1 MTPNSSAVT
10 ITGIGTVS
18 PYGPLQGLIPPSPL
32 EPATITAWPTPE
44 PRRAFLVPPFRPAN
58 VVPGLKTRRLD
69 RLSAWALVA
78 SALAIKDAGI
88 DLNQVD
94 RSRVA
99 VVFATAFGCVE
110 LTEAFYLS
118 AAANG
123 WNGTDPSTFPET
135 LPSAPA
141 SHVSMFH
148 GLRGPNVTVSN
159 KYFAGETAL
168 IQAASLLRHGQADI
182 AIVLAGDALAQTLYS
197 WYDVAGLL
205 SPACYNSEPLSEAG
219 GFIPSEG
226 VAALVMELSG
236 GEAIRSDA
244 RSYARIR
251 SGRWAAGGQ
260 PAETIRP
267 MLGGTKLDGTM
278 PDGAT
283 LGGSVPSLIICS
295 GNGSPCAT
303 SPTTA
308 LARAISNNGDGAGAG
323 IILPQPFA
331 LGLAGTGAL
340 FHLILGLISKPS
352 SRPNQ
357 EQALLLATAADSGF
371 AALLLELLQ
380 T

>member
-1 MTPNSSAVT
+1 MTPNLPPVT
-10 ITGIGTVS
+10 ITGIGSVS
-18 PYGPLQGLIPPSPL
+18 PYGPLAGLIPQSPL
-32 EPATITAWPTPE
+32 EPGTITGWTTAGL
-44 PRRAFLVPPFRPAN
+44 RRAFLVQPFRPAS

-78 SALAIKDAGI
+78 SSLALKDAGI

-99 VVFATAFGCVE
+99 VVLATAFGCVD

-141 SHVSMFH
+141 SHVSLFH

-159 KYFAGETAL
+159 KYFAGESAL
-168 IQAASLLRHGQADI
+168 IQAASLLRHGQADL

-197 WYDVAGLL
+197 WYEVAGLL
-205 SPACYNSEPLSEAG
+205 SPECYNSGPLPEAG

-226 VAALVMELSG
+226 VAALVMESSG
-236 GEAIRSDA
+236 RGAIRPDA

-260 PAETIRP
+260 PAEIIRQ
-267 MLGGTKLDGTM
+267 M
-278 PDGAT
+278 
-283 LGGSVPSLIICS
+283 LGGSVPSLIVCS
-295 GNGSPCAT
+295 GNGAPCAT

-308 LARAISNNGDGAGAG
+308 LARAISGDGAG
-323 IILPQPFA
+323 IILPQAFA

-340 FHLILGLISKPS
+340 FHLILGLSSKLS

-357 EQALLLATAADSGF
+357 GQALLLATAGDSGF
-371 AALLLELLQ
+371 AALLLELL
-380 T
+380 

>member
-1 MTPNSSAVT
+1 MTPNLPPVV
-10 ITGIGTVS
+10 ITGIGSVS
-18 PYGPLQGLIPPSPL
+18 PYSPLAGLIPQSPL
-32 EPATITAWPTPE
+32 EPGTITAWTTAGI
-44 PRRAFLVPPFRPAN
+44 RRAFLVQPFRAAG

-78 SALAIKDAGI
+78 SSLAIRDAGI

-135 LPSAPA
+135 LASAPA

-168 IQAASLLRHGQADI
+168 IQAASLLRHGQADL
-182 AIVLAGDALAQTLYS
+182 AIVLAGDALAPTLYS
-197 WYDVAGLL
+197 WYEVAGLL
-205 SPACYNSEPLSEAG
+205 SPACYSSEPLPEAG

-226 VAALVMELSG
+226 VAALVMESSG
-236 GEAIRSDA
+236 RGAIRSNP

-251 SGRWAAGGQ
+251 SGRWMAGGQ
-260 PAETIRP
+260 PAEIIRQ
-267 MLGGTKLDGTM
+267 MLGGSL
-278 PDGAT
+278 
-283 LGGSVPSLIICS
+283 PSLTICG
-295 GNGSPCAT
+295 GNGAPCAT

-308 LARAISNNGDGAGAG
+308 LARAISGDGAA
-323 IILPQPFA
+323 IILAQAFA

-340 FHLILGLISKPS
+340 FHLILALS
-352 SRPNQ
+352 SRPNNG
-357 EQALLLATAADSGF
+357 QALLLATAGDSEF
-371 AALLLELLQ
+371 AALLLELL
-380 T
+380 

>member
-1 MTPNSSAVT
+1 MTPNLPTVT
-10 ITGIGTVS
+10 ITGIGSVS
-18 PYGPLQGLIPPSPL
+18 PYGPLAGLIPQSSL
-32 EPATITAWPTPE
+32 EPTAITAWPTAGL
-44 PRRAFLVPPFRPAN
+44 RRAFLVQPFRPAS

-78 SALAIKDAGI
+78 SSLALKDAGI
-88 DLNQVD
+88 DLSQLD

-99 VVFATAFGCVE
+99 VVFATAFGCVD

-168 IQAASLLRHGQADI
+168 IQAASLLRHGQADL

-205 SPACYNSEPLSEAG
+205 SPACYNSDPVSEAG
-219 GFIPSEG
+219 GFIPCEG
-226 VAALVMELSG
+226 IAALVMESSSRVD
-236 GEAIRSDA
+236 IRSNA
-244 RSYARIR
+244 HSYARLR

-260 PAETIRP
+260 PAEIIPEITQK
-267 MLGGTKLDGTM
+267 MLGGF
-278 PDGAT
+278 
-283 LGGSVPSLIICS
+283 VPALTICS
-295 GNGSPCAT
+295 GNGAPCAT
-303 SPTTA
+303 SSTSA
-308 LARAISNNGDGAGAG
+308 LVREISGDDTV
-323 IILPQPFA
+323 IIFPQPVA

-340 FHLILGLISKPS
+340 FHLMLGLGNLPS
-352 SRPNQ
+352 TRPAGGQ
-357 EQALLLATAADSGF
+357 GLLLATAANSGF
-371 AALLLELLQ
+371 AALLLELP
-380 T
+380 

>member
-1 MTPNSSAVT
+1 MTPNLPAVT
-10 ITGIGTVS
+10 ITGIGSVS
-18 PYGPLQGLIPPSPL
+18 PYGPLAGLIPQCSLQPS
-32 EPATITAWPTPE
+32 AITAWTTTGL
-44 PRRAFLVPPFRPAN
+44 RRAFLVQPFRPAS

-78 SALAIKDAGI
+78 SSLALKDAGI
-88 DLNQVD
+88 DLSQVD

-99 VVFATAFGCVE
+99 VVFATAFGCVD

-168 IQAASLLRHGQADI
+168 IQAASLLRHGQADV

-197 WYDVAGLL
+197 WYEVAGLL
-205 SPACYNSEPLSEAG
+205 SPACYNSDPVSEAG
-219 GFIPSEG
+219 GFIPCEG
-226 VAALVMELSG
+226 IAALVMELSG
-236 GEAIRSDA
+236 RANIRPDA

-251 SGRWAAGGQ
+251 AGRWAAGGH
-260 PAETIRP
+260 PGEIIRQ
-267 MLGGTKLDGTM
+267 M
-278 PDGAT
+278 
-283 LGGSVPSLIICS
+283 LGGSVPSLTVCS
-295 GNGSPCAT
+295 GNGAPCAT
-303 SPTTA
+303 SPTIA
-308 LARAISNNGDGAGAG
+308 LAREVSGDAAV
-323 IILPQPFA
+323 IILPLAVA

-340 FHLILGLISKPS
+340 FHLILALS
-352 SRPNQ
+352 SRPVNG
-357 EQALLLATAADSGF
+357 QALLLATAADSGF
-371 AALLLELLQ
+371 AALLLELV
-380 T
+380 